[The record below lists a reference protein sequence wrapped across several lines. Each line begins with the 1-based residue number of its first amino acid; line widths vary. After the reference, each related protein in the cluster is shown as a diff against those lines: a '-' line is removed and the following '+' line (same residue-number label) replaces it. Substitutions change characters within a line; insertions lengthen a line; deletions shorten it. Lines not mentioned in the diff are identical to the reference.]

1 MINIR
6 SPNLPKVRYLGL
18 LVLSGLTLI
27 TIGVHESQDDMSL
40 FNKVLYR
47 RKITSHKPGTAP
59 HAIMDYILRPIVVL
73 LVPCVDS
80 SVFDVALW
88 NVQDAVNS
96 LLG

>member
-6 SPNLPKVRYLGL
+6 SPSLPKVRYLGL

-27 TIGVHESQDDMSL
+27 TIGVHESQDDMLL

-47 RKITSHKPGTAP
+47 RKITSHTPGTAP
-59 HAIMDYILRPIVVL
+59 RAIMDYILRPIVVL

-80 SVFDVALW
+80 SVFDMALW
-88 NVQDAVNS
+88 NVQDVVNS